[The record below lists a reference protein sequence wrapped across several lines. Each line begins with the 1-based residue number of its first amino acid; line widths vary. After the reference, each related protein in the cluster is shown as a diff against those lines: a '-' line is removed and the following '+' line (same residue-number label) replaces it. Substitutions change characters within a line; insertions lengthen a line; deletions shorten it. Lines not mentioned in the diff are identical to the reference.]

1 MRLGDHWL
9 SMSRYVRV
17 ENVTRGTV
25 VSERCRVARSIG
37 DKMVGLLGS
46 PEPAPGEGLLIERTQ
61 SIHMFFM
68 RYPIDVAFVDR
79 AARIT
84 RLVPGL
90 RPWRVVWWAR
100 GARDCIELG
109 VGTLDASR
117 SQRGDQLAIAEL
129 AAATP
134 ALRADQLR

>member
-1 MRLGDHWL
+1 
-9 SMSRYVRV
+9 MSRYVRID
-17 ENVTRGTV
+17 NLTRGTV
-25 VSERCRVARSIG
+25 VSERCRVARSLA

-46 PEPAPGEGLLIERTQ
+46 PEPLPGDGLLIERTQ

-68 RYPIDVAFVDR
+68 RYPIDVAFIDR
-79 AARIT
+79 SARVT

-109 VGTLDASR
+109 VGTLEASR
-117 SQRGDQLAIAEL
+117 TQHGDQLAIAEPTP
-129 AAATP
+129 APP
-134 ALRADQLR
+134 ALRADQER